1 MILWIGLGGA
11 VGSILRYVLGGAIQK
26 AGGMPFPL
34 GTLVINV
41 TGCFIIGALSQH
53 YMGVQTHPQMRTA
66 LITGFCGGY
75 TTFSA
80 FSLETVGLMRGG
92 EYEKAGLYVLLS
104 VVVSLAATIAGMA
117 AVKAAA

>member
-1 MILWIGLGGA
+1 
-11 VGSILRYVLGGAIQK
+11 
-26 AGGMPFPL
+26 
-34 GTLVINV
+34 
-41 TGCFIIGALSQH
+41 
-53 YMGVQTHPQMRTA
+53 MRTA

-117 AVKAAA
+117 AIKAAA